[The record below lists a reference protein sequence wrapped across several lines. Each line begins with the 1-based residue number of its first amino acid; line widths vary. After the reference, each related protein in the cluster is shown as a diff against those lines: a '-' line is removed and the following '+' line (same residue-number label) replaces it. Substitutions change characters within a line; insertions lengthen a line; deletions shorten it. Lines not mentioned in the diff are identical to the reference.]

1 MDHDKWTNK
10 QINKFTIW
18 QVHRQLNRQTDIH
31 RNRKIDKE
39 TYFPFSSPF
48 LAEVEG
54 SQNCPLSDQ
63 TYFAKKLRNQTL
75 GVGIA
80 KIINQ

>member
-1 MDHDKWTNK
+1 MT
-10 QINKFTIW
+10 
-18 QVHRQLNRQTDIH
+18 QLKIYNLKETQTDIH